1 MPGEKVTSTYCH
13 LDHFRSLLDEI
24 EKGTG
29 LLEKERKRK
38 KKKKKRGGR
47 VGSPKTKCFRSETF
61 SVRFVDPIINNY
73 LFTF

>member
-29 LLEKERKRK
+29 SLEKERKRK
-38 KKKKKRGGR
+38 KKEKKKRR
-47 VGSPKTKCFRSETF
+47 KSWKSENKMF
-61 SVRFVDPIINNY
+61 P
-73 LFTF
+73 L